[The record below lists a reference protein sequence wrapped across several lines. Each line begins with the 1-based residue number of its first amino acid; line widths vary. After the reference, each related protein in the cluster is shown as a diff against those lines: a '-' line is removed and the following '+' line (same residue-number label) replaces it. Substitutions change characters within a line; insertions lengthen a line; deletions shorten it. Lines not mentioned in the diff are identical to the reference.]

1 MTPVTLEVQVI
12 CYKHIFSEHLVF
24 QFQCTNT
31 IAEQIL
37 ENVSVQMESLS
48 EASGFREN
56 VTVPLVSMPLSQAGS
71 TFVSFSH
78 EEVRGML

>member
-1 MTPVTLEVQVI
+1 VI

-56 VTVPLVSMPLSQAGS
+56 FTVPLVSMPLSQAGS